1 MSEVVKFLSEN
12 PAQYLATVVRDGK
25 RKITEKRILHIDK
38 WLKEEYNKN
47 INSVRR
53 IEKLRKMNFT
63 VSAGKNIL

>member
-38 WLKEEYNKN
+38 
-47 INSVRR
+47 
-53 IEKLRKMNFT
+53 
-63 VSAGKNIL
+63 